1 MKNNLKIL
9 RRQKNL
15 TQEQLASK
23 IGIPQPT
30 YRTYEN
36 GRYEPSI
43 KTLVKLSQILECS
56 VDDILIID
64 KKDLIE
70 QQDKLFELLKELQ
83 KIVDKI
89 LK

>member
-70 QQDKLFELLKELQ
+70 QQDELFELLKELQ